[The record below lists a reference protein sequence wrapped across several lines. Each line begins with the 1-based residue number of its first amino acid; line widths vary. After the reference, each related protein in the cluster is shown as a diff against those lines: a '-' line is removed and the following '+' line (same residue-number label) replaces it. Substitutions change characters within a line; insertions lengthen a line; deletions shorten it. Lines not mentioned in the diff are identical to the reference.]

1 MSNNPQYPYG
11 VSTMA
16 CLSSSSPR
24 LDFNT
29 LNLTNTIVVLIPFPI
44 MASPPIR
51 HQHIELEQRCRDG
64 YRPLEDTLPVFN
76 QKSSKVSWTLLNHAT
91 TYIKYL
97 EMTAAPP
104 IHQSLN
110 LPPLVF
116 SILNRMIWCVFVKSE
131 FLEIE

>member
-1 MSNNPQYPYG
+1 
-11 VSTMA
+11 
-16 CLSSSSPR
+16 
-24 LDFNT
+24 
-29 LNLTNTIVVLIPFPI
+29 

-51 HQHIELEQRCRDG
+51 RQHIELEQRCRDELRDG
-64 YRPLEDTLPVFN
+64 YRPLKDALPVSN
-76 QKSSKVSWTLLNHAT
+76 QKSSKVSWTLLDHAT

-97 EMTAAPP
+97 KMTATPP

-116 SILNRMIWCVFVKSE
+116 SILNRTIWCIFVKSE